1 MLVGRCGKSL
11 SHVGI
16 RSRNPE
22 SHLLPLLTKLFIFLS
37 LKSEE
42 YLHILESNPL
52 SDICFAKIVFSPTY
66 GFPFHV
72 LNNAIQK
79 AEALTF
85 DDFQVMFFLICF
97 MLLVSN
103 LSNL

>member
-16 RSRNPE
+16 GSRNPE
-22 SHLLPLLTKLFIFLS
+22 SHLLPLLTKLFILS
-37 LKSEE
+37 LKSKE

-52 SDICFAKIVFSPTY
+52 SDICFAKIVFSQTY
-66 GFPFHV
+66 GFSFHV

-85 DDFQVMFFLICF
+85 NDFQVMFFSYMFHALG
-97 MLLVSN
+97 VKSK
-103 LSNL
+103 